1 MLFDWF
7 FKKDETENKKTS
19 FIDTFFEKPKD
30 DLETALWEIKEIY
43 DLPTEEVADVVYS
56 KRKNFDYIREK
67 NKK

>member
-1 MLFDWF
+1 MKRLKRKDRSAQQLVDVFDAIIP
-7 FKKDETENKKTS
+7 DNVTDSIERS
-19 FIDTFFEKPKD
+19 
-30 DLETALWEIKEIY
+30 LWELKAAY